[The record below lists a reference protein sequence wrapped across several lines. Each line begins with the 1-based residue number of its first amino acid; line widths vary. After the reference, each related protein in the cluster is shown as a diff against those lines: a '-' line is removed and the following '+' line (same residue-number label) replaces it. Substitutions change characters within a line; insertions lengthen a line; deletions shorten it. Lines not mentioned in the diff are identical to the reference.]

1 MKTLFVPATAL
12 MNRLNYP
19 SKFGLIGALVLLAFA
34 SLMWALA
41 SELQETIERS
51 RNELVATALTRPL
64 ARMVELTQ
72 QHRGLSSMVLGG
84 NADMRDKRA
93 QRAEEVSRALASLRA
108 SLAEDKRQLPAWQQ
122 IERDWQVLQAQGLQ
136 LERAANFHAH
146 TELVAQLLRL
156 QIQLADAYGLSF
168 DPDEAS
174 FYLMTAAINRLPFLL
189 ERFGRLRAQ
198 GSGAL
203 AQGHA
208 DSAQR
213 IALSVLNEEIRSAML
228 DVEAG
233 LAKVAEQRPELRLS
247 LEQAVAALYQK
258 IQRIEQVVQGML
270 LHEDFQS
277 TSAAQFFELTT
288 EGITIGYQQMNQV
301 LLPTL
306 DQLLE
311 QRMAE
316 AQQVLYFNLL
326 LAVLVLAVIGYLSMG
341 AYLSVMNSIRCLR
354 EGSERLAR
362 GELSSHIQLAARDEL
377 RFVAAGFNAMAEA
390 MRGLIAGIKG
400 NAGEV
405 ADAAR
410 DLVTAS
416 GQIHVASQKQSD
428 AASNMAAAVEQMTV
442 GIEHIARGAGAAD
455 ELAVRSGELSRD
467 GGAIVASVVQ
477 EISEIAVSVAESART
492 VEELGERSGQ
502 ISAIVGVIGDIAAQ
516 TNLLALNA
524 AIEAA
529 RAGEQGRGFA
539 VVADEVRN
547 LAARTAN
554 STREISEMVK
564 SIQQGTAGAVAGM
577 ERGVERVNAGVARAE
592 KAGEAMARI
601 RQAAEQ
607 VQGTVA
613 EISHALREQSSASTE
628 IAQQV
633 EMIARMAEENGLAVA
648 SNHQTAASL
657 GTLADTLL
665 GNVGRFRT

>member
-84 NADMRDKRA
+84 NADMRDTRA

-136 LERAANFHAH
+136 LERVANFHAH

-247 LEQAVAALYQK
+247 LEQAVAALHQI
-258 IQRIEQVVQGML
+258 IQRVEQVVQGML

-529 RAGEQGRGFA
+529 RAGEAGRGFA
-539 VVADEVRN
+539 VVASEVKSLAAQTAQATSTISEKIESIQSSTGDTVEAIRSIGVVMNEVRSYTTAIS
-547 LAARTAN
+547 AAIEDQGVVTGTIAAN
-554 STREISEMVK
+554 I
-564 SIQQGTAGAVAGM
+564 GAVSSGAADLTHSVGGVTAAAGKSRAAAGSVFSTSADVTAKTA
-577 ERGVERVNAGVARAE
+577 ELRERVRAFLDDVA
-592 KAGEAMARI
+592 
-601 RQAAEQ
+601 AA
-607 VQGTVA
+607 
-613 EISHALREQSSASTE
+613 
-628 IAQQV
+628 
-633 EMIARMAEENGLAVA
+633 
-648 SNHQTAASL
+648 
-657 GTLADTLL
+657 
-665 GNVGRFRT
+665 